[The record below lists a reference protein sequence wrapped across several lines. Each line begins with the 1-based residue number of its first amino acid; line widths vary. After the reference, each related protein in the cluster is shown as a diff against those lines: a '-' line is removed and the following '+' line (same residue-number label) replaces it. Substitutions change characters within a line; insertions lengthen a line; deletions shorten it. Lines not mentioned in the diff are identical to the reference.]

1 MRGLLSSLSPKL
13 AAVDFLGWGM
23 GRPGRGVIGSEHRG
37 GGGGPDPAVSG
48 ARWICPE
55 GWAALVTTT
64 TRRRPPKQTAWP
76 RSPPLQL
83 LLPLPRKTKTMTM
96 MSPRPAATRKRSE
109 LVGGES
115 LTFSSLL
122 DSGMP
127 EAVLLV
133 NMVPWGKKYSCCSHP
148 ALTRLGSI
156 FLGHFL

>member
-1 MRGLLSSLSPKL
+1 
-13 AAVDFLGWGM
+13 M
-23 GRPGRGVIGSEHRG
+23 GRPGRGVIGSEHWG
-37 GGGGPDPAVSG
+37 GTRSSG
-48 ARWICPE
+48 VRSSDWE
-55 GWAALVTTT
+55 GWALVTTT
-64 TRRRPPKQTAWP
+64 TRRRPPKRTAWP

-83 LLPLPRKTKTMTM
+83 LLPPPRKTKTMTM

-156 FLGHFL
+156 FLGHFI